1 MKKIAMILCMSAVLF
16 QSAFAGDDA
25 TVDTAAVKKA
35 IARLMP
41 NTTLDSISSTAIP
54 GLFEVVMGPQ
64 VLYVSK
70 DGKFLVEGNLYDLE
84 KQKNLTEEKRAAGRL
99 KAIKALDPDS
109 LIIFSPKKVKHSL
122 TVFTD
127 IDCGYCRKLH
137 RDIDKYLAKGIEI
150 RYAAFPRAGLNSPS
164 YTKAV
169 NVWCADDRKAAITAA
184 KAGDTI
190 KSKPCDNPVKKEY
203 EIGESIGVTGTPTL
217 VMEDGNILP
226 GYLPPDRLAAYLDS
240 KK

>member
-1 MKKIAMILCMSAVLF
+1 MSVVLF
-16 QSAFAGDDA
+16 QPAVADDGA

-41 NTTLDSISSTAIP
+41 NTTLDSVSPTAIP
-54 GLFEVVMGPQ
+54 GLFEVIMGPQ

-70 DGKFLVEGNLYDLE
+70 DGKFLFEGNLYDLE

-99 KAIKALDPDS
+99 KAVKAIDPDS
-109 LIIFSPKKVKHSL
+109 MIIFSPKEVKHSL

-137 RDIDKYLAKGIEI
+137 RDIDKYMAKGIEI
-150 RYAAFPRAGLNSPS
+150 RYAAFPRAGINSPS
-164 YTKAV
+164 YDKAV

-190 KSKPCDNPVKKEY
+190 KSKPCDNPVKEHY

-217 VMEDGNILP
+217 VTEDGNVLP